1 MRAVLIAFVLGTAA
15 VWIVLLVAG
24 FALGIAAQSGGW
36 ASFRVGL
43 GPATLLEFTREPAG
57 TSTTFGPRLALAAL
71 LGGALNA
78 AAAAWLRRRLG

>member
-1 MRAVLIAFVLGTAA
+1 MRPVVIAFVLGAAA
-15 VWIVLLVAG
+15 VWIVLLVGG

-36 ASFRVGL
+36 ASFRVAL
-43 GPATLLEFTREPAG
+43 GPAVLLEFTREPVG
-57 TSTTFGPRLALAAL
+57 TSTTFGPGLALAAL

>member
-1 MRAVLIAFVLGTAA
+1 VRAVVIAFVLGTVA
-15 VWIVLLVAG
+15 VWVALLVAG

-36 ASFRVGL
+36 ASFRVGFGL
-43 GPATLLEFTREPAG
+43 ATLLEFTREPAG
-57 TSTTFGPRLALAAL
+57 TSTTFGPGLALAAL

>member
-1 MRAVLIAFVLGTAA
+1 VRAVVIAFVLGTAA
-15 VWIVLLVAG
+15 VWVVLLVAG

-36 ASFRVGL
+36 GSFRVGFGL
-43 GPATLLEFTREPAG
+43 ATLLEFSREPAG
-57 TSTTFGPRLALAAL
+57 TSTTFGPGLALAAL